1 MTDKAQN
8 LQQLI
13 SISRTMLEKAREE
26 SWDDVVD
33 LEAERSE
40 LIRLFFLELIQ
51 QTYAEVVD
59 GIQSILAIDRDIMA
73 LGVLKRFDIAQTLKN
88 MDQGKKAVKAY
99 TSQFIG

>member
-13 SISRTMLEKAREE
+13 SLSRTMLKKAREE
-26 SWDDVVD
+26 SWDNVFV

-40 LIRLFFLELIQ
+40 LIRLFFLEPIQ
-51 QTYAEVVD
+51 QADAVAA
-59 GIQSILAIDRDIMA
+59 GIQSIMAIDRDLMA
-73 LGVLKRFDIAQTLKN
+73 LGALKKFELAQTLQN

-99 TSQFIG
+99 TS

>member
-26 SWDDVVD
+26 SWDDVFV

-40 LIRLFFLELIQ
+40 LIRLFFLEPVQ
-51 QTYAEVVD
+51 QEYAGAVAA
-59 GIQSILAIDRDIMA
+59 GIQTMMALDRDIMA
-73 LGVLKRFDIAQTLKN
+73 LGALKRLDLAQTLQA

-99 TSQFIG
+99 TS